1 MIQWINGSMNQWIC
15 KSTNQWTD
23 ETMEQAIN
31 GSMNQWI
38 CESPNQWTNVK
49 QWISESMNPWINK
62 SLNHKWTT
70 GCKEGWVEWSGVKG
84 TGGEGRVAE
93 RGGVGCMGW
102 SGVERS
108 GVNEWVSERA
118 SEGSE
123 WVSEWAEEGGREGV
137 SYFFVELPLHCFEM
151 LPRYLL
157 CGFCNTILFAHP
169 AHCILQPPPA
179 NPHSETPHYA
189 EKLHYAQL
197 QRV

>member
-1 MIQWINGSMNQWIC
+1 MNRWNNGTGNQWFNEPMNLWITESMNQC
-15 KSTNQWTD
+15 
-23 ETMEQAIN
+23 ETMDQWIHEP
-31 GSMNQWI
+31 MNQQI
-38 CESPNQWTNVK
+38 IESQ
-49 QWISESMNPWINK
+49 MNDWMQGRM
-62 SLNHKWTT
+62 S
-70 GCKEGWVEWSGVKG
+70 GVEWSGVEWR
-84 TGGEGRVAE
+84 GGEGRGGEGSGAGWGGVHGVEWSGAE
-93 RGGVGCMGW
+93 R
-102 SGVERS
+102 S
-108 GVNEWVSERA
+108 EWMSERA
-118 SEGSE
+118 SERGE